1 MRRVRVY
8 RLRDI
13 NSLNERLDELET
25 GQIASIEDQIAALT
39 GSLDEA
45 EELIKMLQG
54 NVSDLEAADDAMG
67 QQIEAINGEIEN
79 VKADITDLG
88 GQITDINGKISDVQN
103 ELSKKIDDAV
113 AELEAAD
120 DYNADKI
127 AALTQDL
134 SDAKEELKGLIAQAQ
149 TALEELIK
157 AGDDANAQAIKDA
170 QSKLEELIA
179 SGDAENKAAIEE
191 VRNELKELLDQH
203 TADILD
209 ITAKIADIN
218 DRIAKL
224 EEKVDGYYEELTTS
238 ISNLSAR
245 LDEAN
250 ADNAAKFAEIAGQIK
265 ELSGKYDELKARH
278 EELRSEFDVQVEKLA
293 ALEGTVAELT
303 AAVTALQE
311 LTADLPALESLVDS
325 IKTNYLSKE
334 EAHST
339 YATIENVAL
348 LEESLGKLEGR
359 VELLESLNI
368 GERLT
373 ELETKYDDLEGV
385 VIPGLKDAINK
396 AQTTADNAVDMAE
409 DAMDFAEGV
418 LGELEMLK
426 EALGVYAEK
435 GALEAQIDALLM
447 ADAELAKADAAIR
460 EEISALETRLMAQVA
475 EINNSIATLRSDL
488 DKAVEEIYAT
498 MVSQEQFASLFE
510 RELGKAL
517 ANDGA
522 ITEAITKAIEEA
534 RLELQGDI
542 DAVKAK
548 IEGLMFAIENINV
561 RLSDVEDDI
570 EDLEDRIQS
579 LVFVPEYNDG
589 KATVLSYTING
600 TPVSDNMVVT
610 ATFQVTPAALA
621 ENVINQYENV
631 LVKVLP
637 VLTRSASDAAFIASV
652 QDGTLAIEKGKGAGY
667 IDVEVTVPV
676 KTEDGTELK
685 PGAFAI
691 SLYVASKEEVE
702 AAVNGMADID
712 AGTYVSSDYVQTYG
726 AEATEIAN
734 AYVLYNEKAAEVKE
748 YPAGADDFV
757 KDVNSYEVA
766 WSVLNRK
773 VSLYGDNNYDDV
785 DDGTYTLHIKLGDE
799 YYTLEE
805 AAEMMRA
812 EVEEITP
819 DYGYSP
825 VYYDRYDMP
834 ADIAEY
840 FELEEEDP
848 YGLSID
854 MAKESAMTDVIGS
867 YVFAY
872 NTFSFGADSRY
883 GAVTVLNNVGKYKVI
898 NLPITVD
905 IAASRIDWSYD
916 FALAHANNSENPQVP
931 NIQPIVS
938 TQAYV
943 AENLGEIS
951 LADILKLTPSKT
963 EVRLGDSDE
972 PLSST
977 EAPVITFSD
986 ATAETDTTGSIGI
999 SVINYGF
1006 SSSAENVYNFSN
1018 TYYIEEYDVE
1028 CTVNFTLTLGQMPGD
1043 QFVNYG
1049 KPVDIEFL
1057 LTNSANIGVDNG
1069 YTKAFKQ
1076 LNQMN
1081 PEWFADEAQLT
1092 ESMQAAANLTTYSTY
1107 KDGDVL
1113 YENAQH
1119 SDQSP
1124 VYTRLSIEPTN
1135 EYPEGSYIRVSSS
1148 AITAVGNEF
1157 NFVTAVDTW
1166 YGVTYTFT
1174 HSGKVAAPEYGLSY
1188 IPTHLFDYGTEN
1200 PYVQLDYHLN
1210 AAGKAYVIDEANLR
1224 NYFEV
1229 TNIPDGFTGEL
1240 TVKFEVLTQ
1249 ENPAEGYV
1257 NIPSINTLLVDNT
1270 NGQLEEY
1277 PIDWTTYTARDIQI
1291 RATLVASAD
1300 ASTTKEIEINS
1311 LDLAIRVYPLV
1322 ESADMKGTDDLDYYG
1337 NNYVM
1342 DGEYIVVS
1350 REGGETINI
1359 NLWEYVEAY
1368 ARFSNGENFIP
1379 YENAQGV
1386 RHTSLGYVN
1395 DNPAMMLYGAELVFY
1410 DNIDAVSGGLRR
1422 DIGYDCNTG
1431 IVTYKAEDGEI
1442 ANPIYI
1448 TVEGQLN
1455 YYLDYNH
1462 VQSYPVKVM
1471 IKLQD
1476 AE

>member
-1 MRRVRVY
+1 MFAFTGCADY
-8 RLRDI
+8 ESDI

-25 GQIASIEDQIAALT
+25 GQIASLEEQIATLSSALEDAKT
-39 GSLDEA
+39 AITALEGST
-45 EELIKMLQG
+45 
-54 NVSDLEAADDAMG
+54 SDLETAKEDLLS
-67 QQIEAINGEIEN
+67 QIEELNKKIEENDGDIAELISQVAELEAEVARIDGLEKDLKALKETVEDIEN
-79 VKADITDLG
+79 NYLTKEEAQSTYATL
-88 GQITDINGKISDVQN
+88 K
-103 ELSKKIDDAV
+103 AV
-113 AELEAAD
+113 AELESALSGVEGRLDNLETVQLPAVRDAIEAAQKDASEALGNIDALVEALGGYSEAGTLNKID
-120 DYNADKI
+120 DLDAVDSTLKANIEALNDSLKANVESLREEI
-127 AALTQDL
+127 AST
-134 SDAKEELKGLIAQAQ
+134 KEE
-149 TALEELIK
+149 
-157 AGDDANAQAIKDA
+157 
-170 QSKLEELIA
+170 
-179 SGDAENKAAIEE
+179 
-191 VRNELKELLDQH
+191 
-203 TADILD
+203 IL
-209 ITAKIADIN
+209 
-218 DRIAKL
+218 
-224 EEKVDGYYEELTTS
+224 
-238 ISNLSAR
+238 
-245 LDEAN
+245 
-250 ADNAAKFAEIAGQIK
+250 
-265 ELSGKYDELKARH
+265 
-278 EELRSEFDVQVEKLA
+278 
-293 ALEGTVAELT
+293 
-303 AAVTALQE
+303 
-311 LTADLPALESLVDS
+311 SLVV
-325 IKTNYLSKE
+325 SKE
-334 EAHST
+334 EFP
-339 YATIENVAL
+339 AL
-348 LEESLGKLEGR
+348 
-359 VELLESLNI
+359 
-368 GERLT
+368 
-373 ELETKYDDLEGV
+373 
-385 VIPGLKDAINK
+385 
-396 AQTTADNAVDMAE
+396 
-409 DAMDFAEGV
+409 
-418 LGELEMLK
+418 
-426 EALGVYAEK
+426 
-435 GALEAQIDALLM
+435 
-447 ADAELAKADAAIR
+447 
-460 EEISALETRLMAQVA
+460 
-475 EINNSIATLRSDL
+475 
-488 DKAVEEIYAT
+488 VEEQI
-498 MVSQEQFASLFE
+498 
-510 RELGKAL
+510 R
-517 ANDGA
+517 
-522 ITEAITKAIEEA
+522 KAIEEENGRINQA
-534 RLELQGDI
+534 I
-542 DAVKAK
+542 SDAIKEVTNN
-548 IEGLMFAIENINV
+548 LM
-561 RLSDVEDDI
+561 SQI
-570 EDLEDRIQS
+570 EDLSDRLEDVEAAMEDLTKRIEAAEGEIDDLANRIQS

-621 ENVINQYENV
+621 ENVINQYEDYV
-631 LVKVLP
+631 FAYVLP
-637 VLTRSASDAAFIASV
+637 VLTRSSADIAYVASAENSSLV
-652 QDGTLAIEKGKGAGY
+652 LKKGKRDGFV
-667 IDVEVTVPV
+667 DVEITVPT
-676 KTEDGTELK
+676 KTEDGIELA
-685 PGAFAI
+685 PGGFAV
-691 SLYVASKEEVE
+691 SLYVASKEEVK
-702 AAVNGMADID
+702 AVVEGEETVVDMD
-712 AGTYVSSDYVQTYG
+712 AGTYVTSDYVQTYG

-748 YPAGADDFV
+748 YPAGTDDFV

-819 DYGYSP
+819 DYGYIP

-883 GAVTVLNNVGKYKVI
+883 GAVTVLDNVGKYKVI

-951 LADILKLTPSKT
+951 LADILKLTPRKT

-1057 LTNSANIGVDNG
+1057 LTNAANIGVDNG

-1135 EYPEGSYIRVSSS
+1135 EYPEGSYIRISSS

-1188 IPTHLFDYGTEN
+1188 IPTHLYDYGTEN

-1210 AAGKAYVIDEANLR
+1210 ASGEAYVIDEANLR

-1322 ESADMKGTDDLDYYG
+1322 ESAGMKDADDLDYYG

-1386 RHTSLGYVN
+1386 RHNSLVYVN
-1395 DNPAMMLYGAELVFY
+1395 GNSAMKLYGAELVFD

>member
-1 MRRVRVY
+1 MKKHFFNVIAALALVCGVFAFTGCADY
-8 RLRDI
+8 ESDI

-25 GQIASIEDQIAALT
+25 GQIASLEEQIATLSSALEDAKT
-39 GSLDEA
+39 AITALEGST
-45 EELIKMLQG
+45 
-54 NVSDLEAADDAMG
+54 SDLETAKEDLLS
-67 QQIEAINGEIEN
+67 QIEELNKKIEENDGDIAELISQVAELEAEVARIDGLEKDLKALKETVEDIEN
-79 VKADITDLG
+79 NYLTKEEAQSTYATL
-88 GQITDINGKISDVQN
+88 K
-103 ELSKKIDDAV
+103 AV
-113 AELEAAD
+113 AELESALSGVEGRLDNLETVQLPAVRDAIEAAQKDASEALGNIDALVEALGGYSEAGTLNKID
-120 DYNADKI
+120 DLDAVDSTLKANIEALNDSLKANVEALREEI
-127 AALTQDL
+127 ASTKEEIL
-134 SDAKEELKGLIAQAQ
+134 SLVVSKEEL
-149 TALEELIK
+149 
-157 AGDDANAQAIKDA
+157 
-170 QSKLEELIA
+170 
-179 SGDAENKAAIEE
+179 
-191 VRNELKELLDQH
+191 
-203 TADILD
+203 
-209 ITAKIADIN
+209 
-218 DRIAKL
+218 
-224 EEKVDGYYEELTTS
+224 
-238 ISNLSAR
+238 
-245 LDEAN
+245 
-250 ADNAAKFAEIAGQIK
+250 
-265 ELSGKYDELKARH
+265 
-278 EELRSEFDVQVEKLA
+278 
-293 ALEGTVAELT
+293 
-303 AAVTALQE
+303 
-311 LTADLPALESLVDS
+311 PAL
-325 IKTNYLSKE
+325 
-334 EAHST
+334 
-339 YATIENVAL
+339 
-348 LEESLGKLEGR
+348 
-359 VELLESLNI
+359 
-368 GERLT
+368 
-373 ELETKYDDLEGV
+373 
-385 VIPGLKDAINK
+385 
-396 AQTTADNAVDMAE
+396 
-409 DAMDFAEGV
+409 
-418 LGELEMLK
+418 
-426 EALGVYAEK
+426 
-435 GALEAQIDALLM
+435 
-447 ADAELAKADAAIR
+447 
-460 EEISALETRLMAQVA
+460 
-475 EINNSIATLRSDL
+475 
-488 DKAVEEIYAT
+488 VEEQI
-498 MVSQEQFASLFE
+498 
-510 RELGKAL
+510 R
-517 ANDGA
+517 
-522 ITEAITKAIEEA
+522 KAIEEENGRINQA
-534 RLELQGDI
+534 I
-542 DAVKAK
+542 SDAIKEVTNN
-548 IEGLMFAIENINV
+548 LM
-561 RLSDVEDDI
+561 SQI
-570 EDLEDRIQS
+570 EDLSDRLEDVEAAMEDLTKRIEAAEGEIDDLANRIQS

-621 ENVINQYENV
+621 ENVINQYEDYV
-631 LVKVLP
+631 FAYVLP
-637 VLTRSASDAAFIASV
+637 VLTRSSADIAYVASAENSSLV
-652 QDGTLAIEKGKGAGY
+652 LKKGKRDGFV
-667 IDVEVTVPV
+667 DVEITVPT
-676 KTEDGTELK
+676 KTEDGIELA
-685 PGAFAI
+685 PGGFAV
-691 SLYVASKEEVE
+691 SLYVASKEEVK
-702 AAVNGMADID
+702 AVVEGEETVVDMD
-712 AGTYVSSDYVQTYG
+712 AGTYVTSDYVQTYG

-748 YPAGADDFV
+748 YPAGTDDFV

-819 DYGYSP
+819 DYGYIP

-883 GAVTVLNNVGKYKVI
+883 GAVTVLDNVGKYKVI

-951 LADILKLTPSKT
+951 LADILKLTPRKT

-1057 LTNSANIGVDNG
+1057 LTNAANIGVDNG

-1135 EYPEGSYIRVSSS
+1135 EYPEGSYIRISSS

-1188 IPTHLFDYGTEN
+1188 IPTHLYDYGTEN

-1210 AAGKAYVIDEANLR
+1210 ASGEAYVIDEANLR

-1322 ESADMKGTDDLDYYG
+1322 ESAGMKDADDLDYYG

-1386 RHTSLGYVN
+1386 RHNSLVYVN
-1395 DNPAMMLYGAELVFY
+1395 GNSAMKLYGAELVFD

>member
-1 MRRVRVY
+1 MKKHFFNVIAALALVCGVFAFTGCADY
-8 RLRDI
+8 ESDI

-25 GQIASIEDQIAALT
+25 GQIASLEEQIATLSSALEDAKT
-39 GSLDEA
+39 AITALEGST
-45 EELIKMLQG
+45 
-54 NVSDLEAADDAMG
+54 SDLETAKEDLLS
-67 QQIEAINGEIEN
+67 QIEELNKKIEENDGDIAELISQVAELEAEVARIDGLEKDLKALKETVEDIEN
-79 VKADITDLG
+79 NYLTKEEAQSTYATL
-88 GQITDINGKISDVQN
+88 K
-103 ELSKKIDDAV
+103 AV
-113 AELEAAD
+113 AELESALSGVEGRLDNLETVQLPAVRDAIEAAQKDASEALGNIDALVEALGGYSEAGTLNKID
-120 DYNADKI
+120 DLDAVDSTLKANIEALNDSLKANVEALREEI
-127 AALTQDL
+127 ASTKEEIL
-134 SDAKEELKGLIAQAQ
+134 SLVVSKEEL
-149 TALEELIK
+149 
-157 AGDDANAQAIKDA
+157 
-170 QSKLEELIA
+170 
-179 SGDAENKAAIEE
+179 
-191 VRNELKELLDQH
+191 
-203 TADILD
+203 
-209 ITAKIADIN
+209 
-218 DRIAKL
+218 
-224 EEKVDGYYEELTTS
+224 
-238 ISNLSAR
+238 
-245 LDEAN
+245 
-250 ADNAAKFAEIAGQIK
+250 
-265 ELSGKYDELKARH
+265 
-278 EELRSEFDVQVEKLA
+278 
-293 ALEGTVAELT
+293 
-303 AAVTALQE
+303 
-311 LTADLPALESLVDS
+311 PAL
-325 IKTNYLSKE
+325 
-334 EAHST
+334 
-339 YATIENVAL
+339 
-348 LEESLGKLEGR
+348 
-359 VELLESLNI
+359 
-368 GERLT
+368 
-373 ELETKYDDLEGV
+373 
-385 VIPGLKDAINK
+385 
-396 AQTTADNAVDMAE
+396 
-409 DAMDFAEGV
+409 
-418 LGELEMLK
+418 
-426 EALGVYAEK
+426 
-435 GALEAQIDALLM
+435 
-447 ADAELAKADAAIR
+447 
-460 EEISALETRLMAQVA
+460 
-475 EINNSIATLRSDL
+475 
-488 DKAVEEIYAT
+488 VEEQI
-498 MVSQEQFASLFE
+498 
-510 RELGKAL
+510 R
-517 ANDGA
+517 
-522 ITEAITKAIEEA
+522 KAIEEENGRINQA
-534 RLELQGDI
+534 I
-542 DAVKAK
+542 SDAIKEVTNN
-548 IEGLMFAIENINV
+548 LM
-561 RLSDVEDDI
+561 SQI
-570 EDLEDRIQS
+570 EDLSDRLEDVEAAMEDLTKRIEAAEGEIDDLANRIQS

-621 ENVINQYENV
+621 ENVINQYEDYV
-631 LVKVLP
+631 FAYVLP
-637 VLTRSASDAAFIASV
+637 VLTRSSADIAYVASAENSSLV
-652 QDGTLAIEKGKGAGY
+652 LKKGKRDGFV
-667 IDVEVTVPV
+667 DVEITVPT
-676 KTEDGTELK
+676 KTEDGIELA
-685 PGAFAI
+685 PGGFAV
-691 SLYVASKEEVE
+691 SLYVASKEEVK
-702 AAVNGMADID
+702 AVVEGEETVVDMD

-726 AEATEIAN
+726 AEPTEIAN

-748 YPAGADDFV
+748 YPAGTDDFV

-819 DYGYSP
+819 DYGYIP

-867 YVFAY
+867 YVFAF

-883 GAVTVLNNVGKYKVI
+883 GAVTVLDNVGKYKVI

-951 LADILKLTPSKT
+951 LADILKLTPRKT

-977 EAPVITFSD
+977 EAPVITFTD

-1057 LTNSANIGVDNG
+1057 LTNAANIGVDNG

-1135 EYPEGSYIRVSSS
+1135 EYPEGSYIRISSS

-1188 IPTHLFDYGTEN
+1188 IPTHLYDYGTEN

-1210 AAGKAYVIDEANLR
+1210 ASGEAYVIDEANLR

-1322 ESADMKGTDDLDYYG
+1322 ESAGMKDADDLDYYG

-1386 RHTSLGYVN
+1386 RHNSLVYVN
-1395 DNPAMMLYGAELVFY
+1395 GNSAMKLYGAELVFD

>member
-1 MRRVRVY
+1 MKKHFFNVIAALALVCGVFAFTGCADY
-8 RLRDI
+8 ESDI

-25 GQIASIEDQIAALT
+25 GQIASLEEQIATLSSALEDAKT
-39 GSLDEA
+39 AITALEGST
-45 EELIKMLQG
+45 
-54 NVSDLEAADDAMG
+54 SDLETAKEDLLS
-67 QQIEAINGEIEN
+67 QIEELNKKIEENDGDIAELISQVAELEAEVARIDGLEKDLKALKETVEDIEN
-79 VKADITDLG
+79 NYLTKEEAQSTYATL
-88 GQITDINGKISDVQN
+88 K
-103 ELSKKIDDAV
+103 AV
-113 AELEAAD
+113 AELESALSGVEGRLDNLETVQLPAVRDAIEAAQKDASEALGNIDALVEALGGYSEAGTLNKID
-120 DYNADKI
+120 DLDAVDSTLKANIEALNDSLKANVEALREEI
-127 AALTQDL
+127 ASTKEEIL
-134 SDAKEELKGLIAQAQ
+134 SLVVSKEEL
-149 TALEELIK
+149 
-157 AGDDANAQAIKDA
+157 
-170 QSKLEELIA
+170 
-179 SGDAENKAAIEE
+179 
-191 VRNELKELLDQH
+191 
-203 TADILD
+203 
-209 ITAKIADIN
+209 
-218 DRIAKL
+218 
-224 EEKVDGYYEELTTS
+224 
-238 ISNLSAR
+238 
-245 LDEAN
+245 
-250 ADNAAKFAEIAGQIK
+250 
-265 ELSGKYDELKARH
+265 
-278 EELRSEFDVQVEKLA
+278 
-293 ALEGTVAELT
+293 
-303 AAVTALQE
+303 
-311 LTADLPALESLVDS
+311 PAL
-325 IKTNYLSKE
+325 
-334 EAHST
+334 
-339 YATIENVAL
+339 
-348 LEESLGKLEGR
+348 
-359 VELLESLNI
+359 
-368 GERLT
+368 
-373 ELETKYDDLEGV
+373 
-385 VIPGLKDAINK
+385 
-396 AQTTADNAVDMAE
+396 
-409 DAMDFAEGV
+409 
-418 LGELEMLK
+418 
-426 EALGVYAEK
+426 
-435 GALEAQIDALLM
+435 
-447 ADAELAKADAAIR
+447 
-460 EEISALETRLMAQVA
+460 
-475 EINNSIATLRSDL
+475 
-488 DKAVEEIYAT
+488 VEEQI
-498 MVSQEQFASLFE
+498 
-510 RELGKAL
+510 R
-517 ANDGA
+517 
-522 ITEAITKAIEEA
+522 KAIEEENGRINQA
-534 RLELQGDI
+534 I
-542 DAVKAK
+542 SDAIKEVTNN
-548 IEGLMFAIENINV
+548 LM
-561 RLSDVEDDI
+561 SQI
-570 EDLEDRIQS
+570 EDLSDRLEDVEAAMEDLTKRIEAAEGEIDDLANRIQS

-621 ENVINQYENV
+621 ENVINQYEDYV
-631 LVKVLP
+631 FAYVLP
-637 VLTRSASDAAFIASV
+637 VLTRSSADIAYVASAENSSLV
-652 QDGTLAIEKGKGAGY
+652 LKKGKRDGFV
-667 IDVEVTVPV
+667 DVEITVPT
-676 KTEDGTELK
+676 KTEDGIELA
-685 PGAFAI
+685 PGGFAV
-691 SLYVASKEEVE
+691 SLYVASKEEVK
-702 AAVNGMADID
+702 AVVEGEETVVDMD
-712 AGTYVSSDYVQTYG
+712 AGTYVTSDYVQTYG

-819 DYGYSP
+819 DYGYNP

-867 YVFAY
+867 YVFAF

-883 GAVTVLNNVGKYKVI
+883 GAVTVLDNVGKYKVI

-951 LADILKLTPSKT
+951 LADILKLTPRKT

-977 EAPVITFSD
+977 EAPVITFTD

-1057 LTNSANIGVDNG
+1057 LTNAANIGVDNG

-1107 KDGDVL
+1107 KDGGVL

-1135 EYPEGSYIRVSSS
+1135 EYPEGSYIRISSS

-1188 IPTHLFDYGTEN
+1188 IPTHLYDYGTEN

-1210 AAGKAYVIDEANLR
+1210 ASGEAYVIDEANLR

-1322 ESADMKGTDDLDYYG
+1322 ESAGMKDADDLDYYG

-1379 YENAQGV
+1379 YELGGK
-1386 RHTSLGYVN
+1386 RHTSLVWLN
-1395 DNPAMMLYGAELVFY
+1395 DNPAMTLYGAELVFD